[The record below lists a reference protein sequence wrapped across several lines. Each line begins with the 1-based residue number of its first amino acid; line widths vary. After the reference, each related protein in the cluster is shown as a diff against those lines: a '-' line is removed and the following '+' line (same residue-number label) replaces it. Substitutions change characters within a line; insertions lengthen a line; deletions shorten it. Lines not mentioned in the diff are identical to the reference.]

1 MFLCMWSPMTVY
13 VCVLCR
19 YSAPEICLTRGNY
32 NSKVD
37 VFAVG
42 CILAELLFCCN
53 SSNFNRPQGQDGE
66 YLKRRWLFPARMQ
79 VDLSVK
85 KLFLQIVPILKH
97 AVFDQEDI
105 QHPYPG
111 RAILTKTA
119 CDRLADERFAGFD
132 SATMQQCHTEAFE
145 FQDLTDR
152 FQDPSNLDAEELGIF
167 VHLRDVLKCC
177 LAFDPSR
184 RCSSH
189 KALEMLTGR
198 IHHYTTMPVQSLED
212 IKSVELAVQHM
223 ESESLERCRKFI
235 KHSPP
240 LGQSTPVA
248 ELLGLAPRN
257 S

>member
-1 MFLCMWSPMTVY
+1 
-13 VCVLCR
+13 
-19 YSAPEICLTRGNY
+19 
-32 NSKVD
+32 
-37 VFAVG
+37 
-42 CILAELLFCCN
+42 
-53 SSNFNRPQGQDGE
+53 
-66 YLKRRWLFPARMQ
+66 MQ